1 MVWDHLNPTSFTPLP
16 ARAEDLRALIERVEA
31 LEQRVRELEIRQEQN
46 DESAR
51 ERTEREG

>member
-16 ARAEDLRALIERVEA
+16 ARAEDLR
-31 LEQRVRELEIRQEQN
+31 QEQN